1 MLLFAIKRLLYTVP
15 VLFAV
20 VTMLF
25 GLMQATH
32 RDPLRH
38 APPLGLESNTGETNP
53 RYKRGDPKP
62 PAITHNIKRKLGL
75 DKPLYDQYLHYVGGL
90 VRLDFGHT
98 FTYQNQTVN
107 DVIRQGGPVTLELVL
122 LALAWAVAL
131 AIPLAV
137 LAAARAGTV
146 VDRVVTAST
155 AVTLGLPSFF
165 VGTVLLWLLAV
176 KGGVVPTF
184 GWAGFRAKLLP
195 SFVLSL
201 VPFAL
206 ITRVLRAELLEIRG
220 RDYVQVARG
229 KGLRR
234 ARILLAHVLRPALI
248 PITSMVG
255 PLLGQLV
262 TGMFVVEWI
271 FAIPGIGRYFVAAS
285 QVGDYPLALG
295 LTVLLTMVIVV
306 ANAAADVALG
316 VLDPRTRTA

>member
-1 MLLFAIKRLLYTVP
+1 MLLFAIKRVLYTVP

-20 VTMLF
+20 VTMVF

-38 APPLGLESNTGETNP
+38 APPLGLEGNTGETNP

-75 DKPLYDQYLHYVGGL
+75 DKPLYDQYVHYLGGL
-90 VRLDFGHT
+90 ARLDFGNT

-122 LALAWAVAL
+122 LAFVWALVLAV
-131 AIPLAV
+131 PLAV
-137 LAAARAGTV
+137 FAAARPGSI
-146 VDRVVTAST
+146 VDRFVTAST

-165 VGTVLLWLLAV
+165 VGTVLVSLLAV
-176 KGGVVPTF
+176 KTGVVPPF

-195 SFVLSL
+195 PFVLSL

-234 ARILLAHVLRPALI
+234 ERILLAHILRPALI
-248 PITSMVG
+248 PVTGMIG

-271 FAIPGIGRYFVAAS
+271 FAIPGIGRYFVAGA

-295 LTVLLTMVIVV
+295 LTVLLTMVIVL

-316 VLDPRTRTA
+316 VLDPRTRPA

>member
-1 MLLFAIKRLLYTVP
+1 MLLFAVKRLLYTVP

-20 VTMLF
+20 VTMIF

-38 APPLGLESNTGETNP
+38 APPLGLESNTGESNP

-62 PAITHNIKRKLGL
+62 PAITHNIRRKLGL
-75 DKPLYDQYLHYVGGL
+75 DKPWYDQYAHYVGGL
-90 VRLDFGHT
+90 ARLDFGNT
-98 FTYQNQTVN
+98 FTYQGQTVN

-122 LALAWAVAL
+122 LAFAWALVL
-131 AIPLAV
+131 GIPVAV
-137 LAAARAGTV
+137 LAVARSGTI
-146 VDRVVTAST
+146 VDR
-155 AVTLGLPSFF
+155 AVTLLTATTLGMPSFF
-165 VGTVLLWLLAV
+165 VGTLLLWLLAV
-176 KGGVVPTF
+176 KTGVVPPF
-184 GWAGFRAKLLP
+184 GWGGFRAKLLP
-195 SFVLSL
+195 PFVLSL

-206 ITRVLRAELLEIRG
+206 ITRVLRAELLEIRE

-234 ARILLAHVLRPALI
+234 PRIFFAHVLRPALI
-248 PITSMVG
+248 PITAMIG

-271 FAIPGIGRYFVAAS
+271 FAIPGIGRYFVAAAG
-285 QVGDYPLALG
+285 VGDYPLTLG
-295 LTVLLTMVIVV
+295 LTILLTAVIVF

-316 VLDPRTRTA
+316 VLDPRTRAA